1 LQANSNLTHFYTILR
16 LNACE
21 ILITIFTFIFAR
33 IFKRV
38 LESLA
43 LALSLSVLGL
53 EATCP
58 RQLGPWPWPRTFSE
72 SLVLASKVVSSLP
85 SLLITQQNKEFGLN
99 AY

>member
-1 LQANSNLTHFYTILR
+1 MTSQIFYIFKPPPRSKILV
-16 LNACE
+16 AP
-21 ILITIFTFIFAR
+21 LIMR

-43 LALSLSVLGL
+43 SSLSVLGL

-72 SLVLASKVVSSLP
+72 SLALVPKVVLV
-85 SLLITQQNKEFGLN
+85 I
-99 AY
+99 AI